1 MRRASSRQAAFIL
14 KVLEEQNG
22 KALKHQSFLTYH
34 EPLARLHP
42 QLLPWQHGR
51 RQLFGATFSLPADKA
66 STSKALTA
74 LRFRRIRLSISA
86 KTNSPSCSD
95 PMAACKLFI
104 EGLLSRTA
112 HKTCHTGNSEQLWP
126 KLASKYSRFP
136 NSTPNNSRC
145 LLLSLTDVT
154 TDSGEEVGLD
164 TAVNRFWKAKAAA
177 SRESRSLSSLSNKS
191 LLELLSI
198 RLLCSLACLP
208 MDLTSAIRSAQLCL
222 KVAWEWASGS
232 GTASS
237 TFTFANL
244 DFNSTTL
251 SCRLRKALWARP
263 SASSV
268 FPLSWLPCFP
278 KPVDDDDAFPLASRP
293 LGPGCCDPGL

>member
-1 MRRASSRQAAFIL
+1 MEHGHSHWERHGVAGKVLEERMRRASSRQAAFIL

-112 HKTCHTGNSEQLWP
+112 HKTCHTHCRGNSEQLWP

-136 NSTPNNSRC
+136 KIQRPTVPGAC
-145 LLLSLTDVT
+145 
-154 TDSGEEVGLD
+154 
-164 TAVNRFWKAKAAA
+164 
-177 SRESRSLSSLSNKS
+177 
-191 LLELLSI
+191 
-198 RLLCSLACLP
+198 CSP
-208 MDLTSAIRSAQLCL
+208 QQT
-222 KVAWEWASGS
+222 
-232 GTASS
+232 
-237 TFTFANL
+237 
-244 DFNSTTL
+244 
-251 SCRLRKALWARP
+251 
-263 SASSV
+263 
-268 FPLSWLPCFP
+268 
-278 KPVDDDDAFPLASRP
+278 
-293 LGPGCCDPGL
+293 